1 MSRPAF
7 RQNDRPFQAVT
18 TRVCNQ
24 IAGPAGPSCR
34 KAASASV
41 NQFTHALAKTSVRY
55 REAATDGDI
64 ACNRG
69 RGTMPASKKILI
81 CAALTTGLL
90 LQGSS
95 CFGEEPTR
103 LTGNWKL

>member
-1 MSRPAF
+1 NAPHRQASRTG
-7 RQNDRPFQAVT
+7 T
-18 TRVCNQ
+18 TTKW
-24 IAGPAGPSCR
+24 GHPAGPSCR

-81 CAALTTGLL
+81 CAALTTA
-90 LQGSS
+90 SAS
-95 CFGEEPTR
+95 R
-103 LTGNWKL
+103 LIVFWGRAHETHRQLETGRVHDRGY